1 MQTCCFIL
9 VGAATNERERCCLSK
24 IQMNQSWSLWF
35 FYCNY
40 SPNWAVNCKQTHS
53 WHVCFWQKPIFSSS
67 DLHCCSF
74 LILQLFAVFVHGSQ
88 IFLTCRRLN
97 VINSQCVRTVC
108 ACAHV
113 RGPHCLPVPTVA
125 PLIYHVWLLWV
136 RYIKDKQ
143 ENEGIYL
150 ECWAAYKYF

>member
-1 MQTCCFIL
+1 MRGRDAACPRFKWTNHEVSGFFTAIIHQT
-9 VGAATNERERCCLSK
+9 E
-24 IQMNQSWSLWF
+24 LWI
-35 FYCNY
+35 
-40 SPNWAVNCKQTHS
+40 VNKTHS
-53 WHVCFWQKPIFSSS
+53 WHVCFWQKPSFSSS

-88 IFLTCRRLN
+88 IFLTCRGLN